1 MKWTNLVGAAGL
13 LILVSAVRLQDK
25 FMYTNK
31 TEREAE
37 VTAAEKK

>member
-25 FMYTNK
+25 FMYTNTK
-31 TEREAE
+31 EREAE
-37 VTAAEKK
+37 VKAAEQK